1 MRLHRLTPTRRA
13 THAIAAVMLCVV
25 ASAGSQLRAERRSQ
39 SADSLASLKVEG
51 EEIYVRD
58 CSSCHGAD
66 GTGDGAGPALDGNMN
81 LGNAERV
88 VKQILEGSPEKG
100 MDPFGPSLSDH
111 EIAAAATYVRTA
123 WNNTYGAVR
132 EQDVSQAR
140 RAMPRVA
147 PGAPAPAHVIAP

>member
-1 MRLHRLTPTRRA
+1 
-13 THAIAAVMLCVV
+13 MLCVL
-25 ASAGSQLRAERRSQ
+25 AAPGGELRAERQGETSNP
-39 SADSLASLKVEG
+39 LARLKVEG
-51 EEIYVRD
+51 EEIYARE

-66 GTGDGAGPALDGNMN
+66 GTGDGAGPALDGNGN

-123 WNNTYGAVR
+123 WNNSYGAVR
-132 EQDVSQAR
+132 EEDVSQAR
-140 RAMPRVA
+140 RSDA
-147 PGAPAPAHVIAP
+147 PGRPRGTSPAHVIAP